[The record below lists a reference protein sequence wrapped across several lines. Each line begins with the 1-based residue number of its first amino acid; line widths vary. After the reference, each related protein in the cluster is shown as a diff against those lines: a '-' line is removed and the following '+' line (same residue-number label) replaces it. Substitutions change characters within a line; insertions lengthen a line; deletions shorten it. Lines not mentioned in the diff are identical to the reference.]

1 MKKTTTYW
9 LLAAT
14 MTLASC
20 ASDND
25 FAYNNGDDNVA
36 VTIAATR
43 ASITS
48 TTSTP
53 LAEGETFRLINTTR
67 RELGRDNKYEATYKA
82 TANGIEP
89 TDAAN
94 YVVWQ
99 TGKDITQNTFHAV
112 IPATASYDSFTLP
125 TDQTSADKLTAA
137 DWLTASATYNVAAME
152 DKPLLALNFEHQ
164 LVKIVITLTNL
175 GHDLSS
181 LYDLQI
187 LSSIS
192 PYHHDSTIECIV
204 EPATYNDSPTLVH
217 LKDITNEEYD
227 IPLPSQI
234 TALERGKQYNFTL
247 SGGHNLIEITS
258 VSVTDWTTSEIVPD
272 TEDEATRE

>member
-1 MKKTTTYW
+1 
-9 LLAAT
+9 

-99 TGKDITQNTFHAV
+99 TGKDITMPSSPPLHPMTPSHC
-112 IPATASYDSFTLP
+112 PPTSRLP
-125 TDQTSADKLTAA
+125 T
-137 DWLTASATYNVAAME
+137 N
-152 DKPLLALNFEHQ
+152 
-164 LVKIVITLTNL
+164 
-175 GHDLSS
+175 
-181 LYDLQI
+181 
-187 LSSIS
+187 
-192 PYHHDSTIECIV
+192 
-204 EPATYNDSPTLVH
+204 
-217 LKDITNEEYD
+217 
-227 IPLPSQI
+227 
-234 TALERGKQYNFTL
+234 
-247 SGGHNLIEITS
+247 
-258 VSVTDWTTSEIVPD
+258 
-272 TEDEATRE
+272 